1 MRLRSLFSVRKH
13 LQCQFKNRVPFS
25 LFFSDHG
32 GKQRGVET
40 TLDVRSIFSPA
51 PRSSFISPSRPPQYV
66 ASTALMLLSSWCL
79 NDSRAFVEKYNCEP
93 RLRLPAP
100 SLSLLQD
107 VVEERRGFISS
118 MGTEAGD
125 KEKAWLDMAVQDQNG
140 YLFGH
145 FGIIKWTKVSKAHC
159 RLKKT

>member
-1 MRLRSLFSVRKH
+1 MQLRSLSHVQKLLR
-13 LQCQFKNRVPFS
+13 CQFKNRVPFS
-25 LFFSDHG
+25 LFSSSMAASEEGLNLLLVSEAFS
-32 GKQRGVET
+32 
-40 TLDVRSIFSPA
+40 
-51 PRSSFISPSRPPQYV
+51 ISGSQIVLLSLSQPPQYV

-118 MGTEAGD
+118 MGTVAG
-125 KEKAWLDMAVQDQNG
+125 
-140 YLFGH
+140 GH
-145 FGIIKWTKVSKAHC
+145 CLLLQRSLQ
-159 RLKKT
+159 RL